1 MNIKLFMIAFV
12 VTAAMTGCIKTE
24 SQVNVKAE
32 PIEIKPI
39 EVKID
44 INLRVEKELDDFFGD
59 LDK

>member
-1 MNIKLFMIAFV
+1 MNIKLCLLG
-12 VTAAMTGCIKTE
+12 AAAAAALTGCIKTE

-44 INLRVEKELDDFFGD
+44 INLRVEKELDDFFKD
-59 LDK
+59 VDK